1 MHRIFSIFKKELRG
15 YFNSAIAFI
24 VVTVLLIGVGYFFF
38 QIFFINNQASLRPFF
53 RFAGWSFLLFA
64 PAIAMKAFAE
74 ERKSGTLE
82 PLLTLP
88 VRDHEVVL
96 GKFFAAWMLLLVYL
110 VITLAYP
117 ISIHGIG
124 DLDWGPVIG
133 GYLGLFLLGGTYLSL
148 GVFAS
153 SVTQNQVVSL
163 IVAFVI
169 CLGLFMLDL
178 LLPFIPESLQ
188 SLFEFIGVDTHF
200 RNIARGVIDSRD
212 VIYYVSLMVFMLFAA
227 VQVIEARMTDRSR
240 SRLFN
245 KAAYVLS
252 AFGCLVCVNLFSTTV
267 FGRIDL
273 TADRMY
279 TLSEAS
285 KDMMRSLDDQLLVT
299 AYFSED
305 LPAPF
310 NNHVSY
316 LRDQL
321 EDYRTYSGGKF
332 QFEFKDPG
340 KEEEGK
346 EQEADRSL
354 QAELQAAGIPKVDVQ
369 KFEKDQ
375 MVRVRVYMGVK
386 LDYQDKSEVLPVLRD
401 ISNLEY
407 ELSSRMAR
415 LLRERTPV
423 IGFLAGH
430 GEPGL
435 QAGLTE
441 AKAVLEKNYELSE
454 VDLSK
459 EGTTLDEIDVLV
471 VAGPATEVPPWQRF
485 TIDQFLMGGGKAAFL
500 IDRFSIE
507 LSSFMGRPLD
517 TGLAEMLT
525 QYGVTV
531 RPDLVLDAFNQR
543 INLTQQQGGM
553 RFTSIVS
560 YPPLVRVRDLDPES
574 PVTKNMSDLTIPFI
588 SGLEVEAPE
597 GVKASVIARSS
608 PNSWLFE
615 PEDSF
620 LVDPQALPRAEQ
632 DDFVGPQDLV
642 AMLEG
647 SFSSYFADKEIPPRE
662 EGGEPVASA
671 LVDKSP
677 ETRMAV
683 IGSSRLIQDGMRN
696 RLAHVFFANIMDW
709 MVQDER
715 LIAMRARS
723 IANRPLEELGEKSK
737 NAIKY
742 GNMFGLPLAFIL
754 FGVVRMRVRTARK
767 RRGIY

>member
-1 MHRIFSIFKKELRG
+1 MHRILSIFKKELRG

-24 VVTVLLIGVGYFFF
+24 VVTVLLIGIGYFFF

-88 VRDHEVVL
+88 VMDYEVVI

-117 ISIHGIG
+117 ITINSIGA
-124 DLDWGPVIG
+124 LDWGPVIG
-133 GYLGLFLLGGTYLSL
+133 GYLGLFLVGGAYLSL
-148 GVFAS
+148 GIFAS

-169 CLGLFMLDL
+169 CLALFMLDL

-188 SLFEFIGVDTHF
+188 SLFEFIGVDSHF
-200 RNIARGVIDSRD
+200 RNIARGVIDTRD
-212 VIYYVSLMVFMLFAA
+212 VIYYVSLMIFMLFAA
-227 VQVIEARMTDRSR
+227 VQVIEARMSDRSR

-245 KAAYVLS
+245 KAVYVLN

-267 FGRIDL
+267 FGRVDL

-285 KDMMRSLDDQLLVT
+285 KEMMRSLDDQLLVT

-310 NNHVSY
+310 NNHASY

-321 EDYRTYSGGKF
+321 DDYRTYSGGKL

-354 QAELQAAGIPKVDVQ
+354 MAELQAAGIPKVDVQ

-386 LDYQDKSEVLPVLRD
+386 LDYQDKSEVLPILRD
-401 ISNLEY
+401 ITNLEY

-423 IGFLAGH
+423 IGFLGGH

-441 AKAVLEKNYELSE
+441 VKEVLEKNYEVSE
-454 VDLSK
+454 VDLSGN
-459 EGTTLDEIDVLV
+459 EDALDDVDVLV
-471 VAGPATEVPPWQRF
+471 VAGPAAEVPPWERF
-485 TIDQFLMGGGKAAFL
+485 AIDQFLMGGGKAAFL
-500 IDRFSIE
+500 IDRFSVD
-507 LSSFMGRPLD
+507 LRSFMGRPLD
-517 TGLAEMLT
+517 AGIVEMLAH
-525 QYGVTV
+525 YGVTV
-531 RPDLVLDAFNQR
+531 RPDLVLDALNQR

-553 RFTSIVS
+553 RVTSIVP
-560 YPPLVRVRDLDPES
+560 YPPLVRVRDLDKES

-588 SGLEVEAPE
+588 SGLKVDSPE
-597 GVKASVIARSS
+597 GVRATVIARSS
-608 PNSWLFE
+608 PQSWLFE
-615 PEDSF
+615 PEDTF

-632 DDFVGPQDLV
+632 ADRAGPQDLV

-647 SFSSYFADKEIPPRE
+647 SFSSYFTGKEIPSRE
-662 EGGEPVASA
+662 EGGEPVAAA
-671 LVDKSP
+671 LVEKSP
-677 ETRMAV
+677 EIRV
-683 IGSSRLIQDGMRN
+683 VVVGSSRFIQDGMRN
-696 RLAHVFFANIMDW
+696 RLAQVFFANIMDW
-709 MVQDER
+709 MVQDEQ

-723 IANRPLEELGEKSK
+723 IASRPLEEIGEKSK

-742 GNMFGLPLAFIL
+742 GNMFGLPLVFIA
-754 FGVVRMRVRTARK
+754 FGVVRMRVRLARK